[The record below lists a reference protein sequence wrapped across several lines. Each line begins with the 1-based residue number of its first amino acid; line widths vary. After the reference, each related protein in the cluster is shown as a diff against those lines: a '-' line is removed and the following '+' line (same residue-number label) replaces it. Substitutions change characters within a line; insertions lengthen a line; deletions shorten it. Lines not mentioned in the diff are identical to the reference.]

1 MHRAAWREFD
11 WVLLLA
17 VVAAMGVG
25 IAMISSADSWADSAC
40 AGPLPCAGRQIA
52 YGITGLIS
60 LFIMASLDYRFL
72 RSLGWVSYLIAIGLL
87 VAVLGTGAVGG
98 GARRWFELSVVRV
111 QPSELA
117 KILVTIALA
126 KYMSDHDM
134 RRLQHVLVSFALV
147 LVPVL
152 LVYQQPDL
160 GTALTLLGIWACMA
174 FVAGM
179 RVFHIGLLSLTAGLL
194 LPYALSTLEGYMQ
207 DRIALFLNPEQDPL
221 GSSFS
226 ITQALIAV
234 GSGGWLGRGYASGTQ
249 SQLRFLRVRHTDFIF
264 SVLAEELG
272 FVGALVLFI
281 LVAFLILRVVRAGH
295 LARDEFGRLIAIGVA
310 AVILLQ
316 TFINVGVN
324 IGLVPATGMPLP
336 FVSYGGSSLMTLLF
350 ALGLVQSVV
359 MRRPRAFEF

>member
-11 WVLLLA
+11 WVLLLT
-17 VVAAMGVG
+17 VIAAIGVG
-25 IAMISSADSWADSAC
+25 IAMISSADSWTDSAC
-40 AGPLPCAGRQIA
+40 GAPLPCAGRQVA
-52 YGITGLIS
+52 YGVIGLVA

-72 RSLGWVSYLIAIGLL
+72 RSLGWLSYVVALGLL
-87 VAVLGTGAVGG
+87 VAVLGTGTVAGG
-98 GARRWFELSVVRV
+98 SRRWFELSIVRI

-117 KILVTIALA
+117 KLLVTIALA

-134 RRLQHVLVSFALV
+134 RRLQHVLASFALV
-147 LVPVL
+147 IVPVA

-179 RVFHIGLLSLTAGLL
+179 RVFHIGLLSLSAGLL
-194 LPYALSTLEGYMQ
+194 LPYALTMLEGYMQ
-207 DRIALFLNPEQDPL
+207 DRIALFLNPGQDPL

-226 ITQALIAV
+226 TTQALIAV
-234 GSGGWLGRGYASGTQ
+234 GSGGWLGRGYGSGTQ

-272 FVGALVLFI
+272 FVGALVLFA
-281 LVAFLILRVVRAGH
+281 LLAFLILRVVRAGH
-295 LARDEFGRLIAIGVA
+295 LARDDFGRLIAVGIA
-310 AVILLQ
+310 TVILLQ

-336 FVSYGGSSLMTLLF
+336 FISYGGSSLMTLLF

>member
-1 MHRAAWREFD
+1 MHRAVWREFD

-17 VVAAMGVG
+17 AIAAIGFGV
-25 IAMISSADSWADSAC
+25 AMIGSADSWTNSAC
-40 AGPLPCAGRQIA
+40 TGTLPCAGRQIA
-52 YGITGLIS
+52 YGAFGLLS
-60 LFIMASLDYRFL
+60 LFLIATFDYRFL
-72 RSLGWVSYLIAIGLL
+72 RSLGWLAYIAAIALLI
-87 VAVLGTGAVGG
+87 AVLGAGAVAG
-98 GARRWFELSVVRV
+98 GARRWFELSIVRV

-117 KILVTIALA
+117 KLLIIIALA

-134 RRLQHVLVSFALV
+134 RQLRHVLISFGLALV
-147 LVPVL
+147 PIL

-160 GTALTLLGIWACMA
+160 GTALTLLGIWVSMA

-179 RVFHIGLLSLTAGLL
+179 RIFHIGLLGLTAGLA

-207 DRIALFLNPEQDPL
+207 DRIALFLNPGLDPM

-226 ITQALIAV
+226 VTQALIAV
-234 GSGGWLGRGYASGTQ
+234 GSGGWLGRGYGSGTQ

-272 FVGALVLFI
+272 FVGALVLFA
-281 LVAFLILRVVRAGH
+281 LLAFLILRVVRAGH
-295 LARDEFGRLIAIGVA
+295 LARDDFGRLIAIGVA
-310 AVILLQ
+310 SVILLQ
-316 TFINVGVN
+316 TFINIGVN
-324 IGLVPATGMPLP
+324 ISLVPATGMPLP
-336 FVSYGGSSLMTLLF
+336 FISYGGSSLLTLLF